1 MKVVLL
7 ENVDKVGKKFEI
19 KEVKDGFARNFLI
32 PQGLAKIAT
41 KDVLKWAAAQMEI
54 KEKAAVEDLK
64 KSQEVASQMDGLEVM
79 MSVKIGE
86 KDQLFEKITAQKI
99 AEKLAEMGF
108 AVKKDQ
114 ITLENPIELLGEHPV
129 KVKLDHNLEAEINV
143 IVSEE
148 K

>member
-41 KDVLKWAAAQMEI
+41 EDVLKWAAAQMEI

-114 ITLENPIELLGEHPV
+114 ITLENPIELIGEHPV